1 MFVSL
6 YFYILTLPNI
16 TPLQRTRRVRIVREL
31 TLLQKLC
38 NSEMQACIS
47 ETQTRDAWGL
57 NHIIL
62 RLKKGISETPSRYL
76 WDSNQEVLRLNQVF
90 LRLKLCNSETQLLV
104 PENQAIWS
112 WGLNVRLTW
121 AYFGLLWLV
130 WTYFA
135 LLWPALPCFVLPCL
149 ALTYFA
155 LLWPPLPCFVVLP
168 CYQSSLLS
176 YHQVQLTYRIQ
187 LTTTKLLP
195 SHLAATKLLP

>member
-1 MFVSL
+1 
-6 YFYILTLPNI
+6 
-16 TPLQRTRRVRIVREL
+16 
-31 TLLQKLC
+31 
-38 NSEMQACIS
+38 MQACIS
-47 ETQTRDAWGL
+47 ETQTRDAWGS
-57 NHIIL
+57 NHTIL

-90 LRLKLCNSETQLLV
+90 LRLKLCNSKTQLLV
-104 PENQAIWS
+104 SENQAIWF
-112 WGLNVRLTW
+112 WGLNVRLT
-121 AYFGLLWLV
+121 FGLFWL
-130 WTYFA
+130 TLD
-135 LLWPALPCFVLPCL
+135 LLLACF

-176 YHQVQLTYRIQ
+176 YHWVQLTYYYWVQ